1 MSTSDSASRFALV
14 GDITPWWWGN
24 GREDHAAK
32 LKGLVA
38 DWVAERAGA
47 RVEFSDKSVRL
58 RVSLGSDE
66 DTNRTQEQIAALR
79 DLLDEMVTAGAA

>member
-1 MSTSDSASRFALV
+1 
-14 GDITPWWWGN
+14 
-24 GREDHAAK
+24 
-32 LKGLVA
+32 
-38 DWVAERAGA
+38 
-47 RVEFSDKSVRL
+47 VRL